1 MKNYWGE
8 INKEILE
15 LHNFDPLRDITSP
28 TFYVYI
34 ISRIGDSCEL
44 TSVLV
49 YRYKFKYYSYKE
61 MEEKYPEY
69 LV

>member
-15 LHNFDPLRDITSP
+15 LHNFNPLRDITSP
-28 TFYVYI
+28 TFYVYTVSYI
-34 ISRIGDSCEL
+34 RDCYKL
-44 TSVLV
+44 TSVPV
-49 YRYKFKYYSYKE
+49 FKNKFKYYSYKE

-69 LV
+69 LI